1 MILIIKDQQTKQKH
15 GHLSVNHPST
25 ILHTKFTAMV
35 CNIFFMSVINYI
47 IILSVIISLYCRQQK
62 NSKPSKQ
69 YNRPGLSEEE
79 IEEIRE
85 AFNLFDTDGSGT
97 IDPKELKSAM
107 QSLGF
112 EAKNQTIYQMI
123 ADIDKDGSGSI
134 GMFMNYIYSFNIY
147 TNLIIWNYIDFDEF
161 LDMMT
166 AKMSD
171 KDTKEDIQ
179 KVFNLFDDDQTG
191 KISLRNLKRVAKE
204 LGETMTDAELLEMIE
219 RADTDGDG
227 EINPDEF
234 FAIMTKKTF
243 T

>member
-1 MILIIKDQQTKQKH
+1 MSSPPTQYPIFSGKSSARKPTRPTTK
-15 GHLSVNHPST
+15 PST
-25 ILHTKFTAMV
+25 AFYRPAAPVPHHARPRRPRASPAPPPSRARRAHRPVRRRPKRPTKT
-35 CNIFFMSVINYI
+35 YE
-47 IILSVIISLYCRQQK
+47 
-62 NSKPSKQ
+62 
-69 YNRPGLSEEE
+69 RPGLSEEE

-97 IDPKELKSAM
+97 IDPKELKAAM

-123 ADIDKDGSGSI
+123 GDIDKDNDGSI
-134 GMFMNYIYSFNIY
+134 
-147 TNLIIWNYIDFDEF
+147 DFEEF

-171 KDTKEDIQ
+171 KDTREDIQ

-191 KISLRNLKRVAKE
+191 RITLRNLKRVAKE
-204 LGETMTDAELLEMIE
+204 LGETMSDAELMEMIE
-219 RADTDGDG
+219 RADTDQDG
-227 EINPDEF
+227 EISPDEF
-234 FAIMTKKTF
+234 YGIMTKKTF